1 VAEQE
6 SLRQRIGAIRT
17 HLQEVTGEAAR
28 LAQALAPGLESQSP
42 ARVTEELNQR
52 VAEAVLADGQRREL
66 ERDLRETAEQLA
78 AAETRLQQANA
89 ELDALARQAGC
100 TSQEDLATR
109 ETESAQIEALRDELD
124 RLRTELSH
132 SAAGQDLEE
141 FISEVAKQHP
151 DQLPVRLTELQR
163 QLQELDE
170 QRTQLSN
177 ELGQL
182 KGELRRHMT
191 GSPASEAEQEA
202 REALAAIR
210 PLAEHYARLKLAQGL
225 LRRHLEAYRQKTQD
239 PVLGRATTL
248 FARLTNGAF
257 EGIKPD
263 FDEKDRAI
271 LKGIRTGGEEVE
283 IAGLSAGTRDQ
294 LFLALRLASLER
306 QLAAAARVPL
316 IVDDILINFDDHR
329 SRATLAVLAEFAQ
342 QTQVLFFT
350 HHPRLVELARDAVP
364 TDRLQ
369 VHELHR

>member
-1 VAEQE
+1 
-6 SLRQRIGAIRT
+6 
-17 HLQEVTGEAAR
+17 
-28 LAQALAPGLESQSP
+28 
-42 ARVTEELNQR
+42 
-52 VAEAVLADGQRREL
+52 
-66 ERDLRETAEQLA
+66 
-78 AAETRLQQANA
+78 
-89 ELDALARQAGC
+89 
-100 TSQEDLATR
+100 
-109 ETESAQIEALRDELD
+109 
-124 RLRTELSH
+124 
-132 SAAGQDLEE
+132 
-141 FISEVAKQHP
+141 
-151 DQLPVRLTELQR
+151 
-163 QLQELDE
+163 
-170 QRTQLSN
+170 
-177 ELGQL
+177 
-182 KGELRRHMT
+182 MT

-210 PLAEHYARLKLAQGL
+210 PLAEQYARLKLAQGL

-316 IVDDILINFDDHR
+316 IVDDILINFDDQR

-364 TDRLQ
+364 ADQLQ
-369 VHELHR
+369 VHEFHR